1 MKTRFFRDSCVES
14 VTGCRPL
21 DPSCIRIYTP
31 VLGSGVLLRSTAG
44 TPDRCIH
51 AGVRADSSERRIA
64 CSREKIAIF

>member
-1 MKTRFFRDSCVES
+1 MKTRFFRDGCVES

-21 DPSCIRIYTP
+21 EPSCICIYTP

-64 CSREKIAIF
+64 CSREKITIF

>member
-21 DPSCIRIYTP
+21 EPSCIRIYTP
-31 VLGSGVLLRSTAG
+31 VLGSGVLLRSTA
-44 TPDRCIH
+44 CIH